1 MLAQLEPVVRKR
13 ARAEAAVD
21 PAFAETRAIVVA
33 DATTKW
39 GRLFATNVLHDDLPN
54 DAVASVATLD
64 LDALRDAF
72 SYDERV
78 LDMVSVSPKPGFVL
92 LVGVGEGSGGT
103 IGVIAIQ
110 VPVANPAS
118 AVLTVH

>member
-1 MLAQLEPVVRKR
+1 
-13 ARAEAAVD
+13 
-21 PAFAETRAIVVA
+21 
-33 DATTKW
+33 
-39 GRLFATNVLHDDLPN
+39 
-54 DAVASVATLD
+54 
-64 LDALRDAF
+64 
-72 SYDERV
+72 
-78 LDMVSVSPKPGFVL
+78 MVSVSPKPGFVL